1 MTIKVDLLPT
11 EKKRFGLDPLVIV
24 LFLFVVLATVA
35 MFMWS
40 KKLENEISLKR
51 NAIADVEKQI
61 KDLEA
66 QLPVL
71 EERQNRIKK
80 LKEQIQ
86 IIKTLV
92 YDPVRYAN
100 ILTQITM
107 ALPDNVFLESLT
119 IDPSKTSV
127 NMTGKAAEVGGTL
140 PLATISQL
148 MKNLNDT
155 EYFRGASLS
164 SATRDKSME
173 GIPSFTFTIDVSY
186 DSQAAADPSK
196 KPMPPGSTPT
206 AAPSPAPNPN
216 ATPDGAPPAPGQP

>member
-40 KKLENEISLKR
+40 KNLENQISQKR
-51 NAIADVEKQI
+51 NEIAEVEKQI

-71 EERQNRIKK
+71 EERQNRIRK

-100 ILTQITM
+100 LLTQITM

-119 IDPSKTSV
+119 IDPSKTQV

-140 PLATISQL
+140 PLATISLL

-164 SATRDKSME
+164 SATREKS
-173 GIPSFTFTIDVSY
+173 GDIPAFAFTIDVAY
-186 DSQAAADPSK
+186 DPQAAADPSK
-196 KPMPPGSTPT
+196 KPMLPGT
-206 AAPSPAPNPN
+206 ASAPAPEPGTSP
-216 ATPDGAPPAPGQP
+216 TPSADETTAPPAQP

>member
-35 MFMWS
+35 MFMFS
-40 KKLENEISLKR
+40 KNLENQISLKR
-51 NAIADVEKQI
+51 NAIAEVEKQI

-71 EERQNRIKK
+71 EERQNRIRK

-100 ILTQITM
+100 LLTQITM

-119 IDPSKTSV
+119 IDPSKTQV
-127 NMTGKAAEVGGTL
+127 NMNGKAAEVGGTL

-164 SATRDKSME
+164 SATRDK
-173 GIPSFTFTIDVSY
+173 GTDGVPSFDFTIDVSY
-186 DSQAAADPSK
+186 DSQAAADPKK
-196 KPMPPGSTPT
+196 KPMPPGSTPP
-206 AAPSPAPNPN
+206 AATPSPAPGTGTEQPG
-216 ATPDGAPPAPGQP
+216 TPAQP

>member
-51 NAIADVEKQI
+51 NAIAEVEKQI

-71 EERQNRIKK
+71 EERQNRIRK

-100 ILTQITM
+100 LLTQITM

-119 IDPSKTSV
+119 IDPSKTQV
-127 NMTGKAAEVGGTL
+127 NMNGKAAEVGGTL

-164 SATRDKSME
+164 SATRDKGSE
-173 GIPSFTFTIDVSY
+173 GVPSFDFTIDVSY
-186 DSQAAADPSK
+186 DSQAAADPTK
-196 KPMPPGSTPT
+196 RPLPPGSTPPP
-206 AAPSPAPNPN
+206 AATPSPAPG
-216 ATPDGAPPAPGQP
+216 TGVDSAPAQP

>member
-51 NAIADVEKQI
+51 NAIAEVEKQI

-71 EERQNRIKK
+71 EERQNRIRK

-100 ILTQITM
+100 LLTQITL
-107 ALPDNVFLESLT
+107 ALPDNVYLESLT
-119 IDPSKTSV
+119 IDPSKTQVSM
-127 NMTGKAAEVGGTL
+127 NGKAAEVGGTL

-155 EYFRGASLS
+155 EYFRGASLG
-164 SATRDKSME
+164 SATREKATNE
-173 GIPSFTFTIDVSY
+173 VPAFTFTIDVSY
-186 DSQAAADPSK
+186 DPQAAADPTK
-196 KPMPPGSTPT
+196 KPMPPGSNPT
-206 AAPSPAPNPN
+206 AAPSPS
-216 ATPDGAPPAPGQP
+216 ATPTPDAAPAQP

>member
-40 KKLENEISLKR
+40 KNLENQISQKR
-51 NAIADVEKQI
+51 NAIAEVEKQI

-71 EERQNRIKK
+71 EERQNRIRK

-100 ILTQITM
+100 LLTQITM

-119 IDPSKTSV
+119 IDPSKTQV

-140 PLATISQL
+140 PLATISLL

-155 EYFRGASLS
+155 EYFRGSSLS
-164 SATRDKSME
+164 SATREKS
-173 GIPSFTFTIDVSY
+173 GDIPAFAFTIDVAY
-186 DSQAAADPSK
+186 DPQAAADPSK
-196 KPMPPGSTPT
+196 KPMLPGTTPA
-206 AAPSPAPNPN
+206 AAPEPGASP
-216 ATPDGAPPAPGQP
+216 TPSGDETTAPPAQP

>member
-40 KKLENEISLKR
+40 KKLENEIGIKR
-51 NAIADVEKQI
+51 NEIAEVEKQI

-71 EERQNRIKK
+71 EERQNRIRK

-100 ILTQITM
+100 LLTQITM

-119 IDPSKTSV
+119 IDPSKTQV
-127 NMTGKAAEVGGTL
+127 NMNGKAAEVGGTL

-164 SATRDKSME
+164 SATRNKNTND
-173 GIPSFTFTIDVSY
+173 IPSFDFTIDVSY
-186 DSQAAADPSK
+186 DSQAAADPNK
-196 KPMPPGSTPT
+196 RPMPPGSTP
-206 AAPSPAPNPN
+206 AATPTPAASPT
-216 ATPDGAPPAPGQP
+216 TPDGSVPGQP

>member
-40 KKLENEISLKR
+40 KKLENEISIKR
-51 NAIADVEKQI
+51 NQIAEVEKQI

-100 ILTQITM
+100 LLTQITM

-119 IDPSKTSV
+119 IDPGKTQV
-127 NMTGKAAEVGGTL
+127 NMNGKAAEVGGTL

-164 SATRDKSME
+164 SATRDKGE
-173 GIPSFTFTIDVSY
+173 GIPSFDFTIDVSY
-186 DSQAAADPSK
+186 DSQAAADPAK
-196 KPMPPGSTPT
+196 KPMPPGSTP
-206 AAPSPAPNPN
+206 APQATPNPA
-216 ATPDGAPPAPGQP
+216 ATPTDAGVPVQP